1 MRSHRLNVLALSAL
15 AFVTAPALHAQ
26 QDGLVAFPNVYKV
39 QFENEWVRLVRVR
52 LPAPSDLA
60 EHTHPPGVMLHVYFN
75 DADPITFEHDGSP
88 GSITRP
94 SVAARSYR
102 VGFNTPETHAV
113 INRGRGESDFMRVEL
128 KTIGRESQRERVY
141 APPLANTTSAIAE
154 VTNSQY
160 RSIRITIAARA
171 TYEVAA
177 GATEPAL
184 LLALT
189 EGVAIEGSGDAP
201 TLKIGQER
209 FVAGGGRVVIRNSS
223 DAPVQL
229 LRVDFLTRP
238 DPAR

>member
-1 MRSHRLNVLALSAL
+1 MRSHRLHIVAL
-15 AFVTAPALHAQ
+15 AALGLLAAPALRAQ
-26 QDGLVAFPNVYKV
+26 RDGLVAFPNVYKV
-39 QFENEWVRLVRVR
+39 QFENAWVRLVRVR
-52 LPAPSDLA
+52 LPAGSDLA

-102 VGFNTPETHAV
+102 VGRATPETHAV

-128 KTIGRESQRERVY
+128 KTIGNESQRERVY
-141 APPLANTTSAIAE
+141 APPLANATSATVE

-160 RSIRITIAARA
+160 RATRITVAARQ
-171 TYEVAA
+171 TFEVTAS
-177 GATEPAL
+177 ATEPAL

-189 EGVAIEGSGDAP
+189 EGIATDSSAAA
-201 TLKIGQER
+201 TLKVGQER
-209 FVAGGGRVVIRNSS
+209 FVEGGRRVLVRNSS

-238 DPAR
+238 NSAP